1 MKRFIIFIVVTLFFY
16 FPKKVIP
23 STIKCETPRKFF
35 KVHFQEEGLILFRN
49 EKKVE
54 KKFAIRLEQI
64 KFPLTLSGKLKGA
77 DQTYSLYL
85 KNLTEEG
92 VKESYLQVTGKHN
105 LKKINIMYPL
115 ICTTKNH
122 LDHKIFF

>member
-1 MKRFIIFIVVTLFFY
+1 MKRIIIFIVFTLFFY

-23 STIKCETPRKFF
+23 STIKCETPRKYF

-49 EKKVE
+49 EKMVE
-54 KKFAIRLEQI
+54 KKVAIKLKQI
-64 KFPLTLSGKLKGA
+64 KLPLTLSGKLKSA

-85 KNLTEEG
+85 KNFTEEG
-92 VKESYLQVTGKHN
+92 VKESYFQVTGKHN